1 MIYENDGQKY
11 LLLTPQCQI
20 EKNRQDIEAIIN
32 DAVAFNYIGMKVVG
46 QVNTADELPK
56 KADYEVWP
64 FNYGDAFA
72 VGTQDPYNY
81 YLWTRAFGAYLSDH
95 WFNIGVFPG
104 PSTVP
109 GPKGEPGDAGPAP
122 NLTIGTVTSTLS
134 QPQVTI
140 EGTSPNYTLNF
151 KLQKGDKGDPGTNGR
166 NGVDGKN
173 GKDGTNAVIYTVKGA
188 VDTVSQLPVATSVS
202 TDTAYLVKDGSLL
215 YGIIVQNGTNIWYDY
230 GSTSVGP
237 RGPAGVGTTDLN
249 KVQFPE
255 GEHTI
260 TFDDT
265 DGLSVFGPG
274 KFSYGTGDN
283 ATPNM
288 TVHVP
293 LKAGAGINMGAD
305 QSGKFLVINNTDHD
319 AVAGKLDKQTAAAG
333 TEKLYGVSGTSQ
345 EMYTVDAENANAS
358 TIVKRR
364 TDGSILAKTTTATD
378 KSGFTYKKSVVN
390 NETLDTALAKKL
402 DKQTTGA
409 STVKLYGVSGD
420 TQYMYQVSGH
430 NAEASTIVMRGADG
444 GAVFN
449 QGKALKH
456 AVILNTIEPVIISP
470 NPSTATTGTVSDEQ
484 LNRLRQTNLSSVN
497 TKPGILMN
505 NEYYVP
511 MDKEHKTGVLGY
523 TYFGYENNKFIAK
536 NIKITIST
544 KKWTLYTNDMQPLL
558 YSGVNIKT
566 VNGESLIGS
575 GNIEIQG
582 GGSNIPAVG
591 IANGSSGDILDDYS
605 FKVLEDAYNNRKFS
619 LLYQEINTG
628 SFTYYSYAGQWSDSD
643 NFGHMLFN
651 YIDDENGEISS
662 INYNVATG
670 HWTKIN
676 TSISTTK
683 AIPNDGPTD
692 ADGNPVPGITVNTY
706 YTGTTQVTDIVSI
719 ALVIQLSPTEDAV
732 FKCVVPSNMFG
743 FSSPYN
749 SDYNPTIFGNPS
761 ITEMPGSGWILKNL
775 NVMWDGIKTVLTFRM
790 GQGSGSNPG
799 VFRINFRV

>member
-1 MIYENDGQKY
+1 MIYENNGQKY

-72 VGTQDPYNY
+72 VGTKDPYNY

-109 GPKGEPGDAGPAP
+109 GPKGDTGDTGPAP

-151 KLQKGDKGDPGTNGR
+151 KLQKGEKGDPGDNGR
-166 NGVDGKN
+166 NGADGKN

-202 TDTAYLVKDGSLL
+202 TDTAYLVKDGNLL
-215 YGIIVQNGTNIWYDY
+215 YGIIVQNGTNIWYNY

-283 ATPNM
+283 AIPNM

-293 LKAGAGINMGAD
+293 LKAGEGITMSTDAN
-305 QSGKFLVINNTDHD
+305 SKFLEIKNSDHD
-319 AVAGKLDKQTAAAG
+319 AVISKLDMQYAPAG
-333 TEKLYGVSGTSQ
+333 TEKIYGVSETFQKMFTADSETS
-345 EMYTVDAENANAS
+345 NAS

-364 TDGSILAKTTTATD
+364 ADGSMLAKATTATD
-378 KSGFTYKKSVVN
+378 KSGFIYKKSVVN
-390 NETLDTALAKKL
+390 NETFDNALSKKL
-402 DKQTTGA
+402 DKQTTDA
-409 STVKLYGVSGD
+409 STVQLYGVNGE
-420 TQYMYQVSGH
+420 TQSMYTMSQ
-430 NAEASTIVMRGADG
+430 AATASTVAQRNST
-444 GAVFN
+444 GAVNVN
-449 QGKALKH
+449 QGTALNS
-456 AVILNTIEPVIISP
+456 AVALNTIEPVVITP
-470 NPSTATTGTVSDEQ
+470 NPTTATSGYITADQ
-484 LNRLRQTNLSSVN
+484 LNRLQQTSLSSVN
-497 TKPGILMN
+497 TKPGIFMN
-505 NEYYVP
+505 NEYYEP
-511 MDKEHKTGVLGY
+511 MDKEHRSGYLGY
-523 TYFGYENNKFIAK
+523 TYFGYENNKFTAK
-536 NIKITIST
+536 YISIKIST
-544 KKWTLYTNDMQPLL
+544 QKWTLYTNDMQPLL

-566 VNGESLIGS
+566 INGESIIGS
-575 GNIEIQG
+575 GDMVVSG
-582 GGSNIPAVG
+582 
-591 IANGSSGDILDDYS
+591 SGDPFIRVSDTETSGELSKEDHQKLMSMSVMAILRNGKMYYLGETNLITDMYYFPHKPDDGYS
-605 FKVLEDAYNNRKFS
+605 DEYIFVPMNAP
-619 LLYQEINTG
+619 
-628 SFTYYSYAGQWSDSD
+628 QWE
-643 NFGHMLFN
+643 F
-651 YIDDENGEISS
+651 
-662 INYNVATG
+662 
-670 HWTKIN
+670 
-676 TSISTTK
+676 
-683 AIPNDGPTD
+683 
-692 ADGNPVPGITVNTY
+692 VP
-706 YTGTTQVTDIVSI
+706 
-719 ALVIQLSPTEDAV
+719 IQ
-732 FKCVVPSNMFG
+732 
-743 FSSPYN
+743 
-749 SDYNPTIFGNPS
+749 
-761 ITEMPGSGWILKNL
+761 
-775 NVMWDGIKTVLTFRM
+775 
-790 GQGSGSNPG
+790 
-799 VFRINFRV
+799 

>member
-72 VGTQDPYNY
+72 VGTTDPYNY

-109 GPKGEPGDAGPAP
+109 GPKGNTGDTGPAP

-151 KLQKGDKGDPGTNGR
+151 KLQKGDKGDPGDNGR
-166 NGVDGKN
+166 NGADGKN
-173 GKDGTNAVIYTVKGA
+173 GKDGKNAVIYTVKGA

-202 TDTAYLVKDGSLL
+202 TDTAYVVKDGSLL
-215 YGIIVQNGTNIWYDY
+215 YGIIVQNGTNIWYNY
-230 GSTSVGP
+230 GPTSVGP

-305 QSGKFLVINNTDHD
+305 ANGKFLEIKNADHD
-319 AVAGKLDKQTAAAG
+319 AVANKVDKIVNYKPDG
-333 TEKLYGVSGTSQ
+333 TENTGVLGLYRTGS
-345 EMYTVDAENANAS
+345 AS
-358 TIVKRR
+358 RAIYPSHNPYS
-364 TDGSILAKTTTATD
+364 GSIPLWGGNLNLLGKALPDNYD
-378 KSGFTYKKSVVN
+378 KNTNEYKYTLVN
-390 NETLDTALAKKL
+390 NETFDTALDKKL
-402 DKQTTGA
+402 DKQTTDA

-420 TQYMYQVSGH
+420 TQYMYTVAAG
-430 NAEASTIVMRGADG
+430 NTGASTVVMRGNDG

-449 QGKALKH
+449 QGTNLKS

-470 NPSTATTGTVSDEQ
+470 TSPEATTGTVSDEQ

-497 TKPGILMN
+497 TKPGIYMN
-505 NEYYVP
+505 NEYYFP

-523 TYFGYENNKFIAK
+523 THVGYENNRFNVK
-536 NIKITIST
+536 NITININE
-544 KKWTLYTNDMQPLL
+544 KKWTLEKGYIYPLKYKHTIKLTKSPGSDSDPGYSICCEFITTDSSSYTSFEQLWNAVGGSRGRTVASGALVADNSSQPEII
-558 YSGVNIKT
+558 SGITLTTRNTIAFDSFYL
-566 VNGESLIGS
+566 NP
-575 GNIEIQG
+575 NG
-582 GGSNIPAVG
+582 GGS
-591 IANGSSGDILDDYS
+591 
-605 FKVLEDAYNNRKFS
+605 
-619 LLYQEINTG
+619 
-628 SFTYYSYAGQWSDSD
+628 
-643 NFGHMLFN
+643 
-651 YIDDENGEISS
+651 
-662 INYNVATG
+662 
-670 HWTKIN
+670 
-676 TSISTTK
+676 
-683 AIPNDGPTD
+683 
-692 ADGNPVPGITVNTY
+692 
-706 YTGTTQVTDIVSI
+706 VTDYQI
-719 ALVIQLSPTEDAV
+719 L
-732 FKCVVPSNMFG
+732 
-743 FSSPYN
+743 
-749 SDYNPTIFGNPS
+749 
-761 ITEMPGSGWILKNL
+761 EMTG
-775 NVMWDGIKTVLTFRM
+775 VTFRDTV
-790 GQGSGSNPG
+790 SN
-799 VFRINFRV
+799 NF

>member
-72 VGTQDPYNY
+72 VGTKDPYNY

-109 GPKGEPGDAGPAP
+109 GPKGDTGDTGPAP

-151 KLQKGDKGDPGTNGR
+151 KLQKGDKGDPGDNGR
-166 NGVDGKN
+166 NGADGKN
-173 GKDGTNAVIYTVKGA
+173 GKDGKNAVLYTVKGA
-188 VDTVSQLPVATSVS
+188 VDTVSQLPAATSVS
-202 TDTAYLVKDGSLL
+202 TDTAYVVKDGSLL

-283 ATPNM
+283 AIPNM

-293 LKAGAGINMGAD
+293 LKAGAGISMAAD
-305 QSGKFLVINNTDHD
+305 ANGKFLEINNSDHD
-319 AVAGKLDKQTAAAG
+319 ALIGKLDMQYAAAG
-333 TEKLYGVSGTSQ
+333 TEKIYGVSETFQKMFTADSETS
-345 EMYTVDAENANAS
+345 NAS

-364 TDGSILAKTTTATD
+364 ADGSMLAKATTATD
-378 KSGFTYKKSVVN
+378 KTGFIYKKSVVN

-402 DKQTTGA
+402 DKQTTTEGTA
-409 STVKLYGVSGD
+409 KLYGVNGS
-420 TQYMYQVSGH
+420 TQSMYTMSQS
-430 NAEASTIVMRGADG
+430 ADASAVAQRNSTGAIIV
-444 GAVFN
+444 N
-449 QGKALKH
+449 QGTALKS
-456 AVILNTIEPVIISP
+456 AVILNTIEPVVITP
-470 NPSTATTGTVSDEQ
+470 NPSTATSGYITAEQ
-484 LNRLRQTNLSSVN
+484 LTRLQQTSLSSVN
-497 TKPGILMN
+497 TKPGIFMN
-505 NEYYVP
+505 NEYYAP
-511 MDKEHKTGVLGY
+511 MDKEHRSGYLGY

-536 NIKITIST
+536 NISIKIST
-544 KKWTLYTNDMQPLL
+544 QKWTLYTNDMQPLL
-558 YSGVNIKT
+558 FSGVNIKT
-566 VNGESLIGS
+566 INGNSIIGS
-575 GNIEIQG
+575 GDMVISG
-582 GGSNIPAVG
+582 
-591 IANGSSGDILDDYS
+591 SGDPFIRVSEAETSGELSQEDHKRLASLSVLAILRGG
-605 FKVLEDAYNNRKFS
+605 KM
-619 LLYQEINTG
+619 
-628 SFTYYSYAGQWSDSD
+628 YY
-643 NFGHMLFN
+643 L
-651 YIDDENGEISS
+651 GET
-662 INYNVATG
+662 N
-670 HWTKIN
+670 
-676 TSISTTK
+676 
-683 AIPNDGPTD
+683 
-692 ADGNPVPGITVNTY
+692 
-706 YTGTTQVTDIVSI
+706 
-719 ALVIQLSPTEDAV
+719 L
-732 FKCVVPSNMFG
+732 M
-743 FSSPYN
+743 
-749 SDYNPTIFGNPS
+749 
-761 ITEMPGSGWILKNL
+761 TEMYYFPHKPDNGFTDEYIFVSMSAPQWEF
-775 NVMWDGIKTVLTFRM
+775 V
-790 GQGSGSNPG
+790 QQA
-799 VFRINFRV
+799 

>member
-72 VGTQDPYNY
+72 VGTKEPYNY

-109 GPKGEPGDAGPAP
+109 GPKGDTGDTGPAP

-151 KLQKGDKGDPGTNGR
+151 KLQKGDKGDPGDNGR
-166 NGVDGKN
+166 NGADGKN
-173 GKDGTNAVIYTVKGA
+173 GKDGKNAVLYTVKGA
-188 VDTVSQLPVATSVS
+188 VDTVSQLPAATSVS
-202 TDTAYLVKDGSLL
+202 TDTAYLVKDGNLL
-215 YGIIVQNGTNIWYDY
+215 YGIIVQNGTNIWYNY

-265 DGLSVFGPG
+265 DGLSVFGTG

-283 ATPNM
+283 AIPNM

-305 QSGKFLVINNTDHD
+305 QSGKFLVVNNSDHD
-319 AVAGKLDKQTAAAG
+319 ALIGKLDMQYAAAG
-333 TEKLYGVSGTSQ
+333 TEKIYGVSETFQKMFTADSETS
-345 EMYTVDAENANAS
+345 NAS

-364 TDGSILAKTTTATD
+364 ADGSMLAKATTATD
-378 KSGFTYKKSVVN
+378 KTGFIYKKSVVN
-390 NETLDTALAKKL
+390 NETLDTALSSKL
-402 DKQTTGA
+402 NKQTTTEGTA
-409 STVKLYGVSGD
+409 KLYGVNGS
-420 TQYMYQVSGH
+420 TQSMYTMSQS
-430 NAEASTIVMRGADG
+430 ADASAVAQRNSTGAIIV
-444 GAVFN
+444 N
-449 QGKALKH
+449 QGTALKS
-456 AVILNTIEPVIISP
+456 AVILNTIEPVVITP
-470 NPSTATTGTVSDEQ
+470 NPSTATSGYITAEQ
-484 LNRLRQTNLSSVN
+484 LTRLQQTSLSSVN
-497 TKPGILMN
+497 TKPGIFMN
-505 NEYYVP
+505 NEYYAP
-511 MDKEHKTGVLGY
+511 MDKEHRSGYLGY

-536 NIKITIST
+536 NISIKIST
-544 KKWTLYTNDMQPLL
+544 QKWTLYTNDMQPLL

-566 VNGESLIGS
+566 INGNSIIGS
-575 GNIEIQG
+575 GDMIISG
-582 GGSNIPAVG
+582 
-591 IANGSSGDILDDYS
+591 SGDPFVRVSEADTSGELSQEDHRKLASLSVLAILRDGKMYYLGDTN
-605 FKVLEDAYNNRKFS
+605 LMTD
-619 LLYQEINTG
+619 LYYYPHKPDEGFTNEYIYVSMNAPQWDFVQE
-628 SFTYYSYAGQWSDSD
+628 
-643 NFGHMLFN
+643 
-651 YIDDENGEISS
+651 
-662 INYNVATG
+662 V
-670 HWTKIN
+670 
-676 TSISTTK
+676 
-683 AIPNDGPTD
+683 
-692 ADGNPVPGITVNTY
+692 
-706 YTGTTQVTDIVSI
+706 
-719 ALVIQLSPTEDAV
+719 
-732 FKCVVPSNMFG
+732 
-743 FSSPYN
+743 
-749 SDYNPTIFGNPS
+749 
-761 ITEMPGSGWILKNL
+761 
-775 NVMWDGIKTVLTFRM
+775 
-790 GQGSGSNPG
+790 
-799 VFRINFRV
+799 

>member
-56 KADYEVWP
+56 KANYEVWP
-64 FNYGDAFA
+64 FDYGDAFA
-72 VGTQDPYNY
+72 VGTKDPYNY

-109 GPKGEPGDAGPAP
+109 GPKGDTGDTGPAP
-122 NLTIGTVTSTLS
+122 NLTIGTVTPTLS

-151 KLQKGDKGDPGTNGR
+151 KLQKGEKGEPGTNGR
-166 NGVDGKN
+166 DGVDGKN

-202 TDTAYLVKDGSLL
+202 TDTAYVVKDGSLL
-215 YGIIVQNGTNIWYDY
+215 YGIIVQNGTNIWYNY

-283 ATPNM
+283 AIPNM

-305 QSGKFLVINNTDHD
+305 ANGKFLVVNNSDHD
-319 AVAGKLDKQTAAAG
+319 ALIGKLDMQYAAAG
-333 TEKLYGVSGTSQ
+333 TEKIYGVSETFQKMFTADSETS
-345 EMYTVDAENANAS
+345 NAS

-364 TDGSILAKTTTATD
+364 ADGSILAKATTATD

-390 NETLDTALAKKL
+390 NETLDNALAKKL
-402 DKQTTGA
+402 DKQTTDA
-409 STVKLYGVSGD
+409 STVKLYGVNGS
-420 TQYMYQVSGH
+420 TQSMYTMSQ
-430 NAEASTIVMRGADG
+430 AATASTIAQRNSTGAIN
-444 GAVFN
+444 VN
-449 QGKALKH
+449 QGTALKS
-456 AVILNTIEPVIISP
+456 AVILDTIEPVVITP
-470 NPSTATTGTVSDEQ
+470 NPTTATSGYITNEQ
-484 LNRLRQTNLSSVN
+484 LKRLQQTSLSSVN
-497 TKPGILMN
+497 TKPGIFMN
-505 NEYYVP
+505 NEYYAP
-511 MDKEHKTGVLGY
+511 MDKEHRSGYLGY
-523 TYFGYENNKFIAK
+523 TYFGYENNEFTAK
-536 NIKITIST
+536 YISIKIST
-544 KKWTLYTNDMQPLL
+544 LKWTLYTNDMQPLL

-566 VNGESLIGS
+566 INGESIIGS
-575 GNIEIQG
+575 GNIVVSG
-582 GGSNIPAVG
+582 
-591 IANGSSGDILDDYS
+591 SGDPFIRVSDTETSGELS
-605 FKVLEDAYNNRKFS
+605 QEDHQK
-619 LLYQEINTG
+619 L
-628 SFTYYSYAGQWSDSD
+628 
-643 NFGHMLFN
+643 
-651 YIDDENGEISS
+651 ISMS
-662 INYNVATG
+662 V
-670 HWTKIN
+670 
-676 TSISTTK
+676 
-683 AIPNDGPTD
+683 
-692 ADGNPVPGITVNTY
+692 
-706 YTGTTQVTDIVSI
+706 
-719 ALVIQLSPTEDAV
+719 
-732 FKCVVPSNMFG
+732 M
-743 FSSPYN
+743 
-749 SDYNPTIFGNPS
+749 TIFRNGKMYYLGETNLMTDMYYFPHKPDDGYTDEYIFVPVNAPQWEFTQ
-761 ITEMPGSGWILKNL
+761 IT
-775 NVMWDGIKTVLTFRM
+775 
-790 GQGSGSNPG
+790 
-799 VFRINFRV
+799 

>member
-72 VGTQDPYNY
+72 VGTKDPYNY

-109 GPKGEPGDAGPAP
+109 GPKGDTGDTGPAP

-151 KLQKGDKGDPGTNGR
+151 KLQKGDKGDPGDNGR
-166 NGVDGKN
+166 NGADGKN
-173 GKDGTNAVIYTVKGA
+173 GKDGKNAVLYTVKGA
-188 VDTVSQLPVATSVS
+188 VDTVSQLPAATSVS
-202 TDTAYLVKDGSLL
+202 TDTAYVVKDGGLL
-215 YGIIVQNGTNIWYDY
+215 YGIIVQDGTNIWYDY

-283 ATPNM
+283 AIPNM

-293 LKAGAGINMGAD
+293 LKAGAGISMAAD
-305 QSGKFLVINNTDHD
+305 ANGKFLEINNSDHD
-319 AVAGKLDKQTAAAG
+319 ALIGKLDMQYAAAG
-333 TEKLYGVSGTSQ
+333 TEKIYGVSETFQKMFTADSETS
-345 EMYTVDAENANAS
+345 NAS

-364 TDGSILAKTTTATD
+364 ADGSMLAKATTATD
-378 KSGFTYKKSVVN
+378 KTGFIYKKSVVN

-402 DKQTTGA
+402 DKQTTTEGTA
-409 STVKLYGVSGD
+409 KLYGVNGS
-420 TQYMYQVSGH
+420 TQSMYTMSQS
-430 NAEASTIVMRGADG
+430 ADASAVAQRNSTGAIIV
-444 GAVFN
+444 N
-449 QGKALKH
+449 QGTALKS
-456 AVILNTIEPVIISP
+456 AVILNTIEPVVITP
-470 NPSTATTGTVSDEQ
+470 NPSTATSGYITAEQ
-484 LNRLRQTNLSSVN
+484 LTRLQQTSLSSVN
-497 TKPGILMN
+497 TKPGIFMN
-505 NEYYVP
+505 NEYYAP
-511 MDKEHKTGVLGY
+511 MDKEHRSGYLGY

-536 NIKITIST
+536 NISIKIST
-544 KKWTLYTNDMQPLL
+544 QKWTLYTNDMQPLL
-558 YSGVNIKT
+558 FSGVNIKT
-566 VNGESLIGS
+566 INGNSIIGS
-575 GNIEIQG
+575 GDMVISG
-582 GGSNIPAVG
+582 
-591 IANGSSGDILDDYS
+591 SGDPFIRVSEAETSGELSQEDHKRLASLSVVAILRGG
-605 FKVLEDAYNNRKFS
+605 KM
-619 LLYQEINTG
+619 
-628 SFTYYSYAGQWSDSD
+628 YY
-643 NFGHMLFN
+643 L
-651 YIDDENGEISS
+651 GET
-662 INYNVATG
+662 N
-670 HWTKIN
+670 
-676 TSISTTK
+676 
-683 AIPNDGPTD
+683 
-692 ADGNPVPGITVNTY
+692 
-706 YTGTTQVTDIVSI
+706 
-719 ALVIQLSPTEDAV
+719 L
-732 FKCVVPSNMFG
+732 M
-743 FSSPYN
+743 
-749 SDYNPTIFGNPS
+749 
-761 ITEMPGSGWILKNL
+761 TEMYYFPHKPDNGFTDEYIFVSMSAPQWEF
-775 NVMWDGIKTVLTFRM
+775 V
-790 GQGSGSNPG
+790 QQA
-799 VFRINFRV
+799 